1 MKKPLIIGGAVLGS
15 LLAAALVIF
24 IFFPGL
30 PTYLKVKH
38 KYDNIDSRVPEFPRV
53 EIPADYVTHTIRGV
67 TFSAPS
73 DWEAHSAISGF
84 EPSSYRAADE
94 KSMII
99 AIRFDQS
106 YYDILYSEDAEYDP
120 WEGYDHS
127 VEEYRH
133 FFSKTGSDPP
143 GKWLNMLIIWLA
155 RDGFTAKDCLK
166 LRGTDLDVFEELA
179 EIKENSPNIENS
191 WKTSGEGFKAYIGQV
206 TGYGYDGGI
215 WTYTVIPNDSEDLIV
230 VTVKCADETTA
241 KQIISSIELE

>member
-1 MKKPLIIGGAVLGS
+1 MKKALIISGAVLGF

-38 KYDNIDSRVPEFPRV
+38 KYDNIDSHVPEFPRT
-53 EIPADYVTHTIRGV
+53 EIPADFMTHTIRGV

-73 DWEAHSAISGF
+73 DWESHSVIPGF
-84 EPSSYRAADE
+84 NSSYRAADE
-94 KSMII
+94 KSMIM

-106 YYDILYSEDAEYDP
+106 YYDILYGENIEYDP

-127 VEEYRH
+127 EEEYRS
-133 FFSKTGSDPP
+133 FFSKIESDLPE
-143 GKWLNMLIIWLA
+143 KWLNTLMIWLA

-179 EIKENSPNIENS
+179 EIKENSQNVENS
-191 WKTSGEGFKAYIGQV
+191 WKTSGEGFSAYIGQV
-206 TGYGYDGGI
+206 TSYGYDGGI
-215 WTYTVIPNDSEDLIV
+215 WTYTVIPDDSKDIIV
-230 VTVKCADETTA
+230 VTLKCADETTA
-241 KQIISSIELE
+241 KQIISSIELEQ